1 MILLMIFRVRV
12 VAHRIRS
19 MIRIKS
25 RSYRISAAPKYDCSF
40 SGIAID
46 PSAR

>member
-25 RSYRISAAPKYDCSF
+25 RSYRISAAPKYDCNF
-40 SGIAID
+40 SGTPTD
-46 PSAR
+46 PSDR